1 MSNIQKDF
9 QIKQGLR
16 DPGYWLGGV
25 VEKLVSPKRS
35 AQAKAHPSVST
46 PEPTP
51 APAAPATEPSPAA
64 TLRESITATRR
75 REAEAGLAAG
85 GPVHGAGGPTED
97 KVRIRVSPGEYV
109 VNAAAVD
116 AVGEDTL
123 DAINE
128 VGRDK
133 MRARGTLRGQVQGA
147 YATGGPVDDP
157 RRRVPGQGLTPMQT
171 PMAPQPIRDP
181 AVATAVSNA
190 QTQPIVQGAQD
201 FASGVMPGT
210 RSVLRSAGEDFATN
224 VGQGQYG
231 RAAAQAVKGAVALPA
246 AIVDD
251 LAQPF
256 VKTFGTPTVPDTT
269 ELASQAR
276 GFSDELGFTSAAPA
290 APTLR
295 STMGP
300 SVQGGRGVV
309 NPPVVDPSAP
319 PPVAPSGLVRDGNS
333 FSGTGP
339 TPAFSGFGIGVDG
352 YQRQRENIA
361 NTMAD
366 VNAQRPTAVI
376 GRDLAAERNAQFDI
390 DVARGR
396 ADSALRLNPGRA
408 GAAAAAAY
416 NGQADQM
423 IRERQQTA
431 AERGATLRAQVQD
444 ATARRGQ
451 DVSVANNE
459 RTVGATLRGQDLTAR
474 SAAATA
480 RLDQMNKDRTY
491 QLDVAKFGTET
502 ANKNASAREA
512 AAKALTE
519 RVQTLFP
526 GADGKPDAQKT
537 AAFMGTTQQSLGA
550 LITRLKASGDEKLLA
565 KGRMLEERGMA
576 GLDESDLATLKTL
589 FDRKA
594 VVDAEGSGP
603 VSENL
608 FDYAISGFEKN
619 RLTPNAF
626 TLGEPGSGRKVSV
639 RQLRYDDPNVLN
651 PFQRERSN
659 LLPTETERRR
669 LRSTIGEF

>member
-181 AVATAVSNA
+181 AVAAAVSNA

-480 RLDQMNKDRTY
+480 RLDQMNKDR
-491 QLDVAKFGTET
+491 QFSFDRAKYGDEKAKQNFET
-502 ANKNASAREA
+502 RT
-512 AAKALTE
+512 KAIDAMTK
-519 RVQTLFP
+519 RITDMAP
-526 GADGKPDAQKT
+526 RDADGKPDANFVASQMT
-537 AAFMGTTQQSLGA
+537 AFNAMLGDREKALVAQLQRDPSRTDVRKELEAIQQRGAETLTEDVLRDFMISAQAVAAGNAGTSVIPFVGNSMVNSTA
-550 LITRLKASGDEKLLA
+550 PIR
-565 KGRMLEERGMA
+565 
-576 GLDESDLATLKTL
+576 TLKEEKGLLGSDFVT
-589 FDRKA
+589 DRG
-594 VVDAEGSGP
+594 D
-603 VSENL
+603 
-608 FDYAISGFEKN
+608 
-619 RLTPNAF
+619 RMT
-626 TLGEPGSGRKVSV
+626 GRSV
-639 RQLRYDDPNVLN
+639 NGGWFGKPNVDL
-651 PFQRERSN
+651 QR
-659 LLPTETERRR
+659 L
-669 LRSTIGEF
+669 IKKD